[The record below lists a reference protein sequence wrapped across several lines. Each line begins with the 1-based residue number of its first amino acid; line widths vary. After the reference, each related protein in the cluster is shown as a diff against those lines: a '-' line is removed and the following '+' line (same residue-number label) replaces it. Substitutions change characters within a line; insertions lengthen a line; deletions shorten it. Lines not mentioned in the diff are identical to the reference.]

1 MIEDEGLE
9 VTEVV
14 AEALA
19 ESTARMMV
27 SMIDITKGEISRYL
41 LAYMRVF
48 MEAVQMAAKDGFL
61 DEVIKLLG
69 ELVEGNDL

>member
-1 MIEDEGLE
+1 M
-9 VTEVV
+9 TEVV